1 MPEGLTD
8 TLTRAELLDL
18 VRFLSELGKGERW
31 SVGRA
36 RVARRW
42 DVLQPT
48 KPAYDAW
55 YARGV
60 GALAANPAALSW
72 EPTYSTVAGTLPVEG
87 LARLRPKD
95 LPSVALI
102 QTRIEATTASKVRLK
117 VEGTKGLSAW
127 LDGEIVVLDETMA
140 LDLKPGVHTLT
151 LSIATDE
158 RKQGIRVEIEDGAGS
173 AAVRFVGGK

>member
-1 MPEGLTD
+1 M
-8 TLTRAELLDL
+8 LDL

-31 SVGRA
+31 SVGRK

-48 KPAYDAW
+48 KPAYDVW
-55 YARGV
+55 YTRGV
-60 GALAANPAALSW
+60 GALAANSGLSW

-95 LPSVALI
+95 LPPVALL
-102 QTRIEATTASKVRLK
+102 QTRIEATAASKVRL
-117 VEGTKGLSAW
+117 EINDTKGMSAW
-127 LDGEIVVLDETMA
+127 LDGEPVTLGAVMT
-140 LDLKPGVHTLT
+140 LDLKPGIHTLT
-151 LSIATDE
+151 LSISTDE
-158 RKQGIRVEIEDGAGS
+158 RKQGIRVEIEDGPAS